1 LGFRP
6 VLAEAPPTATS
17 NDQAEQ
23 ATGLAGAPA
32 SVVDAFNKL
41 DCTDVA
47 ARQGGDQAKPDEVV
61 AACDR
66 EGTAKYILGATAVEG
81 TDLSGAQAQLPRN
94 SLSGWQVDLTFDT
107 SGTSQF
113 ADITQQVVNLPPPGN
128 QVAIVL
134 DGLVVSAPRI
144 LEPITGGQAQITGT
158 FTQAE
163 ANDLARVL
171 QYGALPLAFDK
182 SQISSISPTLGT
194 DQLKAGLLAGAIGL
208 TLVALYTLAYDRRL
222 GLIAVASLAVAA
234 AAVYGT
240 VSLLG
245 AVMNYRLSL
254 VGIAGII
261 VAVGITADSFVVFF
275 ERVRDE
281 IRDGRPQRTA
291 VEYGWARA
299 RRTVIVADTVS
310 LLAAAVLYL
319 LSADQVRGFAF
330 TLGLTTMIDVAV
342 VFLFTKPVVTLA
354 TRTWLLRGRHSGL
367 DPGSLGA
374 LFTEP
379 GTRRPG
385 LGARLYR
392 GDTSIDVVGHWRR
405 WAAISGVALALVLVG
420 LLGRGLDLGVEF
432 NGGAIFETREGSA
445 TIAEIRDA
453 VEAQGVTEAQVRELS
468 NGNILVEVGQVD
480 PATAR
485 EIQNA
490 VASTVGASPDEVKTD
505 VIGPSWGADV
515 THKAEL
521 SLAIFLGLIIVYLSI
536 AFEPLMAASAVI
548 ALLHDV
554 LITVGV
560 YALVGFT
567 VTPCHDHR
575 CADHPRL
582 LALRHRG
589 RLRQGQGEHQ
599 GIAWRAGIRA
609 RCQLG
614 TQPDPDP
621 IDQHFDHRA
630 APGCRHPVRRCRLA
644 RHRDPA
650 RPCPGAVRRDRVRHL
665 LVAVRSRAA
674 ACSAKGTAASAQD
687 AAAGH

>member
-1 LGFRP
+1 MARY
-6 VLAEAPPTATS
+6 T
-17 NDQAEQ
+17 
-23 ATGLAGAPA
+23 
-32 SVVDAFNKL
+32 VDR
-41 DCTDVA
+41 T
-47 ARQGGDQAKPDEVV
+47 
-61 AACDR
+61 
-66 EGTAKYILGATAVEG
+66 
-81 TDLSGAQAQLPRN
+81 LP
-94 SLSGWQVDLTFDT
+94 
-107 SGTSQF
+107 
-113 ADITQQVVNLPPPGN
+113 
-128 QVAIVL
+128 
-134 DGLVVSAPRI
+134 
-144 LEPITGGQAQITGT
+144 
-158 FTQAE
+158 
-163 ANDLARVL
+163 
-171 QYGALPLAFDK
+171 
-182 SQISSISPTLGT
+182 
-194 DQLKAGLLAGAIGL
+194 
-208 TLVALYTLAYDRRL
+208 
-222 GLIAVASLAVAA
+222 
-234 AAVYGT
+234 
-240 VSLLG
+240 
-245 AVMNYRLSL
+245 
-254 VGIAGII
+254 
-261 VAVGITADSFVVFF
+261 FF

-521 SLAIFLGLIIVYLSI
+521 SPAILLGLIIVYLSI

-665 LVAVRSRAA
+665 LVAVRSRAV